1 MDKNGQGKI
10 SRVLG
15 IYTKLLNGSLVKKPE
30 EAANYNVNE
39 RSIQRDIDDIRSYF
53 GNVTVGHDS
62 KVEYDRS
69 KKGYRLEG
77 KSETMLSSG
86 EILAVC
92 KILLDSR
99 AFTQDEMKGIIDKL
113 IAHCATESE
122 RKQVG
127 ELISNEFHYY
137 TQPMHGQKLI
147 ENIWTLAGAIK
158 KRRYIEISYERSED
172 KQVVKRKVI
181 PAAVMFSE
189 YYFYLAAFIVD
200 KNVRKDF
207 KVSNDSNPTIYR
219 IDRIKNFR
227 VLDEIFSLSYSER
240 FEEGKF
246 RSLVQY
252 MYSGELKTFKFTY
265 SGRDINAVLDRFPIS
280 KVLSEENGVY
290 TVSVKVLGEKGFNMW
305 LGSQGDAVKILD

>member
-1 MDKNGQGKI
+1 MVKLD
-10 SRVLG
+10 

-77 KSETMLSSG
+77 KNDALLSNG

-113 IAHCATESE
+113 ISHCATESE
-122 RKQVG
+122 RKQVR

-137 TQPMHGQKLI
+137 TQPMHGKKLI
-147 ENIWTLAGAIK
+147 ENIWTLVGAIK

-172 KQVVKRKVI
+172 KQIVKRKVI
-181 PAAVMFSE
+181 PAAIMFSE

-219 IDRIKNFR
+219 IDRIKSFK
-227 VLDEIFSLSYSER
+227 VLDETFSLPYSDR

-246 RSLVQY
+246 RKLCIAGNV
-252 MYSGELKTFKFTY
+252 E
-265 SGRDINAVLDRFPIS
+265 
-280 KVLSEENGVY
+280 
-290 TVSVKVLGEKGFNMW
+290 
-305 LGSQGDAVKILD
+305 

>member
-1 MDKNGQGKI
+1 MDKSGQGKI

-77 KSETMLSSG
+77 KSDTLLSSG

-99 AFTQDEMKGIIDKL
+99 AFTQDEMKSIIDKL

-122 RKQVG
+122 RKQVR

-137 TQPMHGQKLI
+137 TQPMHGKKLI

-158 KRRYIEISYERSED
+158 KRRYIEIAYERSED

-181 PAAVMFSE
+181 PAAIMFSE

-227 VLDEIFSLSYSER
+227 VLDETFSLPYSDR

-252 MYSGELKTFKFTY
+252 MYSGKLKTVRFTY
-265 SGRDINAVLDRFPIS
+265 SGRDINAVRDRFPIS

-290 TVSVKVLGEKGFNMW
+290 TVSVKVLGEEGFDMW
-305 LGSQGDAVKILD
+305 LRSQGDSVKVLK

>member
-1 MDKNGQGKI
+1 MDKSGQGKI

-69 KKGYRLEG
+69 KKGYRLEK
-77 KSETMLSSG
+77 KSETLLSSG

-99 AFTQDEMKGIIDKL
+99 AFTQEEMKGIIDKL
-113 IAHCATESE
+113 IALCTTDSE
-122 RKQVG
+122 RKQVR
-127 ELISNEFHYY
+127 ELISNEFYYY
-137 TQPMHGQKLI
+137 TQPRHNQKLI
-147 ENIWTLAGAIK
+147 ESIWTLAGAIK
-158 KRRYIEISYERSED
+158 KRRYIEISYERITD
-172 KQVVKRKVI
+172 RKVVKRKVI
-181 PAAVMFSE
+181 PAAIMFSE
-189 YYFYLAAFIVD
+189 YYFYLAAIID
-200 KNVRKDF
+200 DENVRKDF
-207 KVSNDSNPTIYR
+207 KVVNDSSPTTYR
-219 IDRIKNFR
+219 IDRIKSLK
-227 VLDEIFSLSYSER
+227 VLDETFSLPYSDR

-246 RSLVQY
+246 RKLVQY
-252 MYSGELKTFKFTY
+252 MYSGKLNRVRFTY
-265 SGRDINAVLDRFPIS
+265 SGKDIDAVLDRLPTA

-290 TVSVKVLGEKGFNMW
+290 VVSVETLGEEGIDMWLRSQGDMVKVLE
-305 LGSQGDAVKILD
+305 